1 MRESAVI
8 ASGGDS
14 SEQGVNVKVKKLDRE
29 FANNGLP
36 IVNYESKNNL
46 KVINS
51 NESDSEH
58 QSEDP
63 VEGAETL
70 NLNNSV
76 QAQSM
81 QSTS

>member
-14 SEQGVNVKVKKLDRE
+14 EHGVNVKVKKLDRE
-29 FANNGLP
+29 FANNGLA

-51 NESDSEH
+51 NDSDSEH

>member
-8 ASGGDS
+8 ASGDD

-51 NESDSEH
+51 NDSDSEH